1 MSTFKLLVPLALA
14 LWSAPAVQAAQA
26 DAERIA
32 ALRADASAV
41 RDETERAYAAEMP
54 ACYERFLVNRCIA
67 QAKARRVEGVKKA
80 RALDIEATRLELAEK
95 QRQAAA
101 QVPAAS
107 RPADPVSDVPASAA
121 SSESS
126 SSHGAPPAAR
136 GTPAAPPATTGMPE
150 ADAEAL
156 RQAREREAA
165 RAQAGDAAGRAQKE
179 AERTAERDKAE
190 AAAAARAEKAA
201 RDRERY
207 DERLKKHQQK
217 QQAQP
222 Q

>member
-26 DAERIA
+26 DAGRIA

-126 SSHGAPPAAR
+126 SSHGVPAAR

-156 RQAREREAA
+156 RQSREREAA